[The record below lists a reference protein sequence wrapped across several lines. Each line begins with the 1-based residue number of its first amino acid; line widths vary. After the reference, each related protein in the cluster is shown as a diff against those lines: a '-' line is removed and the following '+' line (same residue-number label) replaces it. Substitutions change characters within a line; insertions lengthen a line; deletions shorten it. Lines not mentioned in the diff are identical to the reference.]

1 MLGRALRR
9 PEPLSGEGKCYIDWD
24 QLTDLTSHSSPT
36 AADWFWLERLCIP
49 GCHWT
54 DPPASASWVLRL
66 LVCSSYHIQ
75 LNKFPWSDLGPIPK
89 VSHYICANI
98 PKLEEK
104 NKVLTTSRQGIFNL
118 YLKTG
123 SSRRSNKYFT
133 VGCWVV
139 RKLIQDSFGSGK
151 GMLAHTL
158 FSPLLQWT
166 PCTSDTMRM
175 VCNIMVGIQQS
186 LWIIITS
193 FFFS

>member
-1 MLGRALRR
+1 MIR
-9 PEPLSGEGKCYIDWD
+9 
-24 QLTDLTSHSSPT
+24 
-36 AADWFWLERLCIP
+36 
-49 GCHWT
+49 
-54 DPPASASWVLRL
+54 
-66 LVCSSYHIQ
+66 
-75 LNKFPWSDLGPIPK
+75 LGPHPQGISLYMCK
-89 VSHYICANI
+89 YSKTWKKY
-98 PKLEEK
+98 
-104 NKVLTTSRQGIFNL
+104 KVLTTSRQGIFNL

-193 FFFS
+193 FFFLRRWKQFKCSKYFHTIALTDHPIYVNGKRLQAKLTYP